1 MDRFDTPWQFLRH
14 LSNEQID
21 SVARDRLSGTLKSL
35 DKVKDL
41 TDADKKTA
49 LLLVYQINP
58 MGFFSYREAALL
70 LGRCVNSLTNIMAHH
85 PDGHFAGLNIGR

>member
-1 MDRFDTPWQFLRH
+1 V
-14 LSNEQID
+14 E
-21 SVARDRLSGTLKSL
+21 RDRLSGALKHL

-49 LLLVYQINP
+49 LLLVYSLNP
-58 MGFFSYREAALL
+58 TAFFTYSEAALL
-70 LGRCVNSLTNIMAHH
+70 LGRCRNSVTNIMAHH